1 MKIRKK
7 INKIARYYRK
17 YGVRYLVKL
26 GIYKVLK
33 LEEKR
38 YEKFYKKSL
47 LTQKEKEEQVKEIFQ
62 FMPKFSIVVPLYKTP
77 EIYLR
82 EKILI

>member
-38 YEKFYKKSL
+38 YEKFYKKS
-47 LTQKEKEEQVKEIFQ
+47 
-62 FMPKFSIVVPLYKTP
+62 
-77 EIYLR
+77 
-82 EKILI
+82 